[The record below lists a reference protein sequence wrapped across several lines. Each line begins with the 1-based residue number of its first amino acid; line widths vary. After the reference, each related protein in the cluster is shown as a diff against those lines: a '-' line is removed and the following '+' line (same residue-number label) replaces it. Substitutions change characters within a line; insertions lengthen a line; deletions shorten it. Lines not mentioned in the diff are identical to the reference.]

1 MKLTEEVWNELLSGL
16 TQLSNYRETDA
27 DFYHTKKVLRIE
39 KEAMDYLNFIGKDK
53 WKQKVIDNA
62 EAIKKSYA

>member
-16 TQLSNYRETDA
+16 TQLSQYRETDA
-27 DFYHTKKVLRIE
+27 DFHHTKKVLRIE
-39 KEAMDYLNFIGKDK
+39 KETMDYLNFIGKDK